1 MRHWPPI
8 LVFVA
13 GCGAS
18 TPLPVVPVR
27 LVALSNQRVVTLS
40 GERTDLGRVTG
51 GRVALVSLW
60 ATWCEACTK
69 EIDALNRLA
78 KKTGERQ
85 DALVVGVAVGESAAN
100 VEAFAGSHEMK
111 YVQLVDE
118 DFSVAD
124 ALGQRSVP
132 ATLVIDRAGHVVYRG
147 DVLDGA
153 GLSAFRKALGSEP

>member
-1 MRHWPPI
+1 MRHWPQI

-13 GCGAS
+13 GCGVS
-18 TPLPVVPVR
+18 TPPPVAPVR
-27 LVALSNQRVVTLS
+27 LVALSNQTVMTLS
-40 GERTDLGRVTG
+40 GERTDLGRVTD

-78 KKTGERQ
+78 RKTSERQ
-85 DALVVGVAVGESAAN
+85 DAMVVGVAVGESAAS
-100 VEAFAGSHEMK
+100 VEAFARSREMK
-111 YVQLVDE
+111 YVQLVDA
-118 DFSVAD
+118 DFSLAD

-147 DVLDGA
+147 EVLDGA
-153 GLSAFRKALGSEP
+153 ALLAFRKALGSDP